1 LSRPRAVVVVT
12 GSELVRGDR
21 TDRNGPFLAREALK
35 LGLEPAR
42 VEIVGDAPDE
52 LLAALEA
59 GLDADLCVTSGG
71 LGPTH
76 DDRTVELLAAA
87 LGRPLVGD
95 EELRAEIEAVSR
107 GIAERLRRPYAD
119 FEQGV
124 RKQAQMPEGAVVVGL
139 AGTAPAL
146 VVEHVRGVV
155 VVLPGPPGELRRLW
169 PRTLETDP
177 VRRLLARARPP
188 QRRVLRFFGAS
199 ESSIAR
205 AFEDAGGDG
214 DGIETTI
221 CARDFEI
228 HVDLVVDAGAEARAD
243 ELERRLAE
251 PLERFLF
258 SRDERS
264 VEEIVVGLCRSGGL
278 TLAAAES
285 CTGGMVAARLTD
297 VAGASEAFVGGI
309 VAYSDE
315 LKRAQLGVPAEV
327 LAKHGAVSAATAE
340 AMAEGA
346 RRMLGADVGLA
357 VTGIAGPGGGT
368 PEKPVGLVFVHA
380 AGPDGSSARELT
392 IPGDRADVRG
402 RATVIALHLV
412 RRLLSQS
419 RHEDV

>member
-1 LSRPRAVVVVT
+1 
-12 GSELVRGDR
+12 
-21 TDRNGPFLAREALK
+21 
-35 LGLEPAR
+35 
-42 VEIVGDAPDE
+42 
-52 LLAALEA
+52 
-59 GLDADLCVTSGG
+59 
-71 LGPTH
+71 
-76 DDRTVELLAAA
+76 
-87 LGRPLVGD
+87 
-95 EELRAEIEAVSR
+95 
-107 GIAERLRRPYAD
+107 
-119 FEQGV
+119 
-124 RKQAQMPEGAVVVGL
+124 MPEGAVVVGL

-228 HVDLVVDAGAEARAD
+228 HVDLVVDAGAEERAD

-264 VEEIVVGLCRSGGL
+264 VEEIVVGLCRSRGL

-315 LKRAQLGVPAEV
+315 LKRAQLGVPAEL